1 MWRLLPRN
9 LKLVIC
15 KDWPALLCSSTIFIR
30 TMYTVQYSAVSTY
43 SVHDGTA
50 WHYQTSVKSINQSGC
65 PDTKTFCP
73 RLAAQR
79 SITPPLSLSLSLSP
93 TNFSRQVSSPPTPPA
108 PYHHPTPLLFR
119 YNLHGHSAFSEHRS
133 KVYSEK
139 VFNVTVLIKLRLCL
153 CRS

>member
-15 KDWPALLCSSTIFIR
+15 KDCPALLCSSTIFIR

-79 SITPPLSLSLSLSP
+79 SITPLLSLFYLRSTSLVKYPHLPPITTQRLYSLGI
-93 TNFSRQVSSPPTPPA
+93 TYMVT
-108 PYHHPTPLLFR
+108 LLSQ
-119 YNLHGHSAFSEHRS
+119 NTGQ
-133 KVYSEK
+133 KC
-139 VFNVTVLIKLRLCL
+139 TVRKYLM
-153 CRS
+153 